1 MFRFLEEKTKEE
13 LKLYQAHSI
22 AGIKQIKKEKND
34 MLRRLKKSKDNE
46 DMRRAF
52 KEDKL
57 KTDLIEQL
65 KVHVKDPDI
74 SITLE

>member
-13 LKLYQAHSI
+13 LKLYQSHSI